1 MKVTHLTE
9 EEMQQYVLDKAGC
22 EQPVV
27 EHMEHCAV
35 CQATAAAYHTLFE
48 GIKEEPKAVFDFNVT
63 ELVMSQLPQPAPKA
77 STDRLFTWILVI
89 AMTVTFGAAGYW
101 LREDLAFLFNNIS
114 NMVTALLVTAIAVI
128 AVCQG
133 IDMYRR
139 YQQKMH
145 ALDLY

>member
-27 EHMEHCAV
+27 EHMEHCAI
-35 CQATAAAYHTLFE
+35 CQATAAAYHTLFA

-63 ELVMSQLPQPAPKA
+63 ELVMAQLPQPVHNRSAEKN
-77 STDRLFTWILVI
+77 FMFILI
-89 AMTVTFGAAGYW
+89 AITVAILGIAGYW